1 MCCYIVP
8 PACSSRE
15 CQVAPRRELRRLRL
29 GVHYMVSL
37 AIIKTHTLGMP
48 RDAGQL
54 GASVLVDGRG
64 VAG

>member
-15 CQVAPRRELRRLRL
+15 CQVAPRHELRRLRL
-29 GVHYMVSL
+29 GVQCMVLL
-37 AIIKTHTLGMP
+37 AIIKTHTLSMS

-54 GASVLVDGRG
+54 GASVSADGRV